1 MNQSPLIDS
10 FVLPRRGLGFRDPI
24 LDGNLEMILV
34 FACWISRERE
44 RDRERGGE
52 KGFLKVRMQGIVLC
66 SWNYK

>member
-44 RDRERGGE
+44 RQGERGREGIS
-52 KGFLKVRMQGIVLC
+52 QGAHARNSVV
-66 SWNYK
+66 